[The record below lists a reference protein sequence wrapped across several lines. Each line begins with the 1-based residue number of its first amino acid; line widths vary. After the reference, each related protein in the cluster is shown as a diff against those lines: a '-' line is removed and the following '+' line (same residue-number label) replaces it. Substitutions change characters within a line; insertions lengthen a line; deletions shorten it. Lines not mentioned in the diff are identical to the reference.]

1 LWCVQNGNATAQ
13 DLAAGS
19 GVKFAITSK
28 HRRATT
34 FPLPLLL
41 LLLLTKIFENTAPLY
56 LAQKLL

>member
-28 HRRATT
+28 HRRATS
-34 FPLPLLL
+34 FPLPLLFA
-41 LLLLTKIFENTAPLY
+41 KIFEIMAPLY